1 MKNRIVSVL
10 CIVLM
15 IYVMSISA
23 YAAEI
28 PDMSKTGSVSVEMTY
43 KGEAIPGGTL
53 TAYRVA
59 DIKVENGA
67 DYSFEYT
74 EAFKDC
80 TVDISDLTKTDIAA
94 GISEFVKAKDISG
107 TTLEIDRKGKVVF
120 EDLQLG
126 LYLFAQEKA
135 AEGYSSV
142 SPFIVSVPAYRD
154 GSYIY
159 RLDATPKIATMPD
172 PVETTA
178 PVTETTVPEE
188 TTAPDQPPKLPQT
201 GQTKWPVPVFSIAGM
216 VFVVTGIY
224 FVAAGRKKNYEN

>member
-1 MKNRIVSVL
+1 MI
-10 CIVLM
+10 CI
-15 IYVMSISA
+15 MSISA

-59 DIKVENGA
+59 YIKVENGA
-67 DYSFEYT
+67 DYSFEYS

-80 TVDISDLTKTDIAA
+80 AVDISDLAKADIASDLSKYIKEN
-94 GISEFVKAKDISG
+94 GISG
-107 TTLEIDRKGKVVF
+107 TTLEINEKGKVAF
-120 EDLQLG
+120 EGLELG
-126 LYLFAQEKA
+126 LYLFSQGNA

-142 SPFIVSVPAYRD
+142 SPFIVSVPAYSN
-154 GSYIY
+154 GSYAY
-159 RLDATPKIATMPD
+159 ELDATPKLAMMPE

-178 PVTETTVPEE
+178 PEE
-188 TTAPDQPPKLPQT
+188 KTSAPDTASEQPCKLPQT

-216 VFVVTGIY
+216 VFIVTGIC
-224 FVAAGRKKNYEN
+224 FIADGRKKNYEN